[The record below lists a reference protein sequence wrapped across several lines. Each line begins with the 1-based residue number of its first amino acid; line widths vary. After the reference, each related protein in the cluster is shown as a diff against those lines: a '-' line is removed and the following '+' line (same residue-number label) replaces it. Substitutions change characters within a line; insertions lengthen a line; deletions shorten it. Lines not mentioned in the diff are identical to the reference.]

1 MMRRSSWGGI
11 QEPDAVRPPWLLR
24 ARRERPRGRSAEQG
38 DELASSQGRHGLS
51 PPSAAGF
58 LSLARRD
65 RPVLGATLNRSQLG
79 GRRQELGRSGRS
91 QVHSFFVALL
101 VCDLHGSS
109 EMSLCHSG
117 SDQALAVLV
126 RTFPNAPVASANL
139 ATLSPLAD
147 STTRSRSCSPDVR

>member
-1 MMRRSSWGGI
+1 MLIHVWLHPIALKEWSRLRR
-11 QEPDAVRPPWLLR
+11 LR
-24 ARRERPRGRSAEQG
+24 AGMVST
-38 DELASSQGRHGLS
+38 

-65 RPVLGATLNRSQLG
+65 RA
-79 GRRQELGRSGRS
+79 GRRSPAAVGR
-91 QVHSFFVALL
+91 VHSFFVALL

-147 STTRSRSCSPDVR
+147 STTSSRSCSPDVR

>member
-1 MMRRSSWGGI
+1 MSKSPAQGMARRHFLAGAFSRARSS
-11 QEPDAVRPPWLLR
+11 R
-24 ARRERPRGRSAEQG
+24 
-38 DELASSQGRHGLS
+38 
-51 PPSAAGF
+51 
-58 LSLARRD
+58 SLARRD
-65 RPVLGATLNRSQLG
+65 RPVLGATLNRSELG
-79 GRRQELGRSGRS
+79 GRRQAVGRSGRS
-91 QVHSFFVALL
+91 QVHSFFVAPL
-101 VCDLHGSS
+101 VCNLHGSS

>member
-1 MMRRSSWGGI
+1 M
-11 QEPDAVRPPWLLR
+11 PDLACAAAAARTTPLAPISPAISISTRVIRLLTL
-24 ARRERPRGRSAEQG
+24 P
-38 DELASSQGRHGLS
+38 H
-51 PPSAAGF
+51 
-58 LSLARRD
+58 

-79 GRRQELGRSGRS
+79 GRRQAVGRSGRS

-109 EMSLCHSG
+109 EMSLCHSC